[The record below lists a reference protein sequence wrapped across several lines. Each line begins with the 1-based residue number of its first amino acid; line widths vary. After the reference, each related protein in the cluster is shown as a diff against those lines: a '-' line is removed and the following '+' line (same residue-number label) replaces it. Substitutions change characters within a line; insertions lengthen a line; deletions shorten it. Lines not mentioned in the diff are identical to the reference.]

1 MKYIPVS
8 FEMKDGRIC
17 EIREIQVKDAAE
29 TIEYLKTVMGESNF
43 LYSYPE
49 EITLTVEQEEKMIK
63 SFNESEDILM
73 IIAEFDGR
81 LIASAQISRSKKIE
95 NASSRKCRCYSS
107 ERILEPRNRKEDA
120 PLSWRLC

>member
-17 EIREIQVKDAAE
+17 RIREIQVKDAAE

-63 SFNESEDILM
+63 EFNESEDILM

-81 LIASAQISRSKKIE
+81 LIASAQISRFKK
-95 NASSRKCRCYSS
+95 
-107 ERILEPRNRKEDA
+107 
-120 PLSWRLC
+120 

>member
-17 EIREIQVKDAAE
+17 QIREIQVKDAAE

-73 IIAEFDGR
+73 IIAEIDGR
-81 LIASAQISRSKKIE
+81 LNASAQISRSKKNE
-95 NASSRKCRCYSS
+95 NASLRECRCYSS
-107 ERILEPRNRKEDA
+107 ERILELRNRKEDA
-120 PLSWRLC
+120 PLS